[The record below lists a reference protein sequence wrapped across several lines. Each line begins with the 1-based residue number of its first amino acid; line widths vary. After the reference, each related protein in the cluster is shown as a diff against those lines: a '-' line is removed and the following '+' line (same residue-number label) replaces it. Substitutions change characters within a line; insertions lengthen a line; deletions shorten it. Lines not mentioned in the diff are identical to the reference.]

1 MNQWKVCDGSAI
13 GNQRLINFAN
23 SSPNHAKK
31 AYKVIHSDVC
41 GPIMTSTIKDKRYFA
56 TFIDDKSHFYVAYL
70 MHNKFE
76 VATKFAEFV
85 ALAEIHTG

>member
-1 MNQWKVCDGSAI
+1 
-13 GNQRLINFAN
+13 
-23 SSPNHAKK
+23 
-31 AYKVIHSDVC
+31 
-41 GPIMTSTIKDKRYFA
+41 MTSTIKDKRYFA